1 LLRPVSGD
9 ELSAV
14 AFMAASMKVTGFDPI
29 EATARARRSG
39 E

>member
-1 LLRPVSGD
+1 LLRPLSGD

-14 AFMAASMKVTGFDPI
+14 AFMAASMKLTGFDPI
-29 EATARARRSG
+29 EATAKGRRSG